1 MNVNSTWEWVSACL
15 CLSVCASLC
24 LCLSI
29 CVFMCVCVRG
39 LGGSGQVI
47 HPSTSPCAWWRIWG
61 MLNVALQPLSPHFCM
76 LLHSITFQSSCVQP
90 FLAWS
95 DNIIKFTSSA
105 QIFLLL
111 DHQKTNVIKHDS
123 CILML
128 MEICIGF
135 VGGVAQV
142 VRRLTDTRLMS
153 RGQELRQRI
162 SNPTP
167 YDSKLSQFL
176 FVYIEIVAGVSVRVW
191 EGERY

>member
-1 MNVNSTWEWVSACL
+1 
-15 CLSVCASLC
+15 
-24 LCLSI
+24 
-29 CVFMCVCVRG
+29 
-39 LGGSGQVI
+39 
-47 HPSTSPCAWWRIWG
+47 
-61 MLNVALQPLSPHFCM
+61 
-76 LLHSITFQSSCVQP
+76 
-90 FLAWS
+90 
-95 DNIIKFTSSA
+95 
-105 QIFLLL
+105 
-111 DHQKTNVIKHDS
+111 
-123 CILML
+123 ML
-128 MEICIGF
+128 MEICIGC